1 MARKGSGPTVMFE
14 VDGQHRSFKVKT
26 YKEVKSNMK
35 GYLEICDDEVSVFRH
50 RRGEWG
56 EWFENWQ
63 FNHERKPTIVKEG
76 WM

>member
-1 MARKGSGPTVMFE
+1 MARKGSGPTVMYE
-14 VDGQHRSFKVKT
+14 VDGGRHVSFKVKT
-26 YKEVKSNMK
+26 YA
-35 GYLEICDDEVSVFRH
+35 EVSVFRH

-63 FNHERKPTIVKEG
+63 FNAEREPTIVKEG